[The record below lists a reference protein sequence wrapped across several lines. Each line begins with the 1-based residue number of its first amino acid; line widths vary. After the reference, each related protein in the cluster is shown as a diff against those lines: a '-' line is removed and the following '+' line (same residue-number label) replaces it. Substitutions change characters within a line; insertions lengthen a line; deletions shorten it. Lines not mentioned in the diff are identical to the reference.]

1 MIYVEWLRVRNTL
14 RVLAIILAIL
24 VGLAVVLRVSVS
36 RYMSP
41 SSWVHHISLEPGTHE
56 TDVTLSDGTKRII
69 LDNPDKQ
76 ENVVIDDRGNA
87 GTHIV
92 VTEPTKQ
99 AHEEHDKVN
108 VGSIQ
113 VMQSHHG
120 KMTTTVIDTNGAVP
134 MIYYMAI
141 ADVFALIIATIL
153 AAPLAREIDGHL
165 EVTLTKPISRL
176 RYALGAI
183 GADVVGILAAS
194 LMTIVAFYLCQLL
207 FETPRLDFSGVNTRA
222 ILMGIAAPL
231 AWYAMLLA
239 ATTWF
244 ARSYA
249 ALLGFAWPVVLFIG
263 LLTLVPTNN
272 VVALF
277 IHDVAWVL
285 SRFDPLSYVSWVG
298 PNEHG
303 TFTNE
308 GSNFGMRIGIVTLL
322 FVAYGALALWRW
334 ERVEA

>member
-1 MIYVEWLRVRNTL
+1 
-14 RVLAIILAIL
+14 
-24 VGLAVVLRVSVS
+24 
-36 RYMSP
+36 
-41 SSWVHHISLEPGTHE
+41 
-56 TDVTLSDGTKRII
+56 
-69 LDNPDKQ
+69 
-76 ENVVIDDRGNA
+76 
-87 GTHIV
+87 
-92 VTEPTKQ
+92 
-99 AHEEHDKVN
+99 
-108 VGSIQ
+108 
-113 VMQSHHG
+113 MQSHHG

-285 SRFDPLSYVSWVG
+285 SRFDPLSYVSSG
-298 PNEHG
+298 R
-303 TFTNE
+303 TQRT
-308 GSNFGMRIGIVTLL
+308 RDL
-322 FVAYGALALWRW
+322 YK
-334 ERVEA
+334 

>member
-1 MIYVEWLRVRNTL
+1 MNYVEWLRVRNAL
-14 RVLAIILAIL
+14 RVARYHLGYPSRTRRRAPRLGFAIH
-24 VGLAVVLRVSVS
+24 VPVVLGTSHLARTWNARDRCNSVR
-36 RYMSP
+36 RYQAQ
-41 SSWVHHISLEPGTHE
+41 
-56 TDVTLSDGTKRII
+56 I

-99 AHEEHDKVN
+99 AHKEHDKVN

-113 VMQSHHG
+113 VMESHHG

-176 RYALGAI
+176 RYALGAV
-183 GADVVGILAAS
+183 GADIVGILAAS

-207 FETPRLDFSGVNTRA
+207 FETPRLDFSGINTRA

-249 ALLGFAWPVVLFIG
+249 ALW
-263 LLTLVPTNN
+263 
-272 VVALF
+272 
-277 IHDVAWVL
+277 D
-285 SRFDPLSYVSWVG
+285 SRGRSCSSSVCSRSCRRTTSSRSSYTTSRG
-298 PNEHG
+298 C
-303 TFTNE
+303 
-308 GSNFGMRIGIVTLL
+308 SRDSI
-322 FVAYGALALWRW
+322 R
-334 ERVEA
+334 